1 MTRSY
6 AEFSKDMQQAWDPR
20 ARDDAKTMA
29 VGAWGLY
36 EADLRRQAGRAL
48 KALRTEQ
55 GLRQA
60 DVASLAG
67 VRQTDVSAI
76 ERGEGNPTTRTLF
89 AITTSLQAQVHIV
102 AANTDEAMNTS
113 EAMNIGVEHPE
124 HRQLVPT
131 T

>member
-6 AEFSKDMQQAWDPR
+6 TQFSKDMQQDWEPQ
-20 ARDDAKTMA
+20 ARDDAAAMA
-29 VGAWGLY
+29 AGAWGLY
-36 EADLRRQAGRAL
+36 EADLRRQAGHAL

-89 AITTSLQAQVHIV
+89 AITTALKAHVHIV
-102 AANTDEAMNTS
+102 ATNTS
-113 EAMNIGVEHPE
+113 EAVDSGVEHLGQ
-124 HRQLVPT
+124 RQPVQGV
-131 T
+131 